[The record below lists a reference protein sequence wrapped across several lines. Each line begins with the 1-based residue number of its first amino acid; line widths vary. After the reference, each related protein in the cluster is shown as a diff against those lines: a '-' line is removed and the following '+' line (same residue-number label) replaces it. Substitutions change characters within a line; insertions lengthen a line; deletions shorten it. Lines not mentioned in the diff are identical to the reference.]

1 MAPSYIA
8 ASTGHSVVLA
18 LLPALPLAGSGV
30 GAGHMAMPR
39 PVCDRRHGT
48 SRTEGAIC
56 ASNRSAPR
64 RVAAR
69 RGKTAST
76 CAGYWANG
84 SRPSLRG
91 CGARYVRLSL
101 SSPAARR
108 PTAYASHQGP
118 ATPARGARRDHR
130 ADPALSFAVPH
141 GQRERLDLLFLLVI
155 RLAPVLVSWHHMI
168 HVICDAVPIH
178 CLTSG
183 RAFGDQMTS
192 ERRGR
197 PSRYPV

>member
-30 GAGHMAMPR
+30 GAGHIAMPR

-48 SRTEGAIC
+48 SRTEEAIC

-64 RVAAR
+64 RVAAG

-76 CAGYWANG
+76 CAGYWPNG

-91 CGARYVRLSL
+91 CGARYARLSL
-101 SSPAARR
+101 SSPAALR
-108 PTAYASHQGP
+108 PTANASHQGP
-118 ATPARGARRDHR
+118 ATPARGARPDHR
-130 ADPALSFAVPH
+130 AGPALSFALPRD
-141 GQRERLDLLFLLVI
+141 QRERLDLLFLLVI

-168 HVICDAVPIH
+168 HVICDARPFIA
-178 CLTSG
+178 L
-183 RAFGDQMTS
+183 RAAAHLVTK
-192 ERRGR
+192 
-197 PSRYPV
+197 